1 MLVRSNQIFTV
12 YHVHMPKP
20 AWRPPTNVYETETEV
35 VVQIE
40 VAGMRDGHFHL
51 SLNGR
56 HLAIQGV
63 RTDQTNERRAYHQ
76 LEVNSGD
83 FRVQIELPTDV
94 HAESDSVQANYDDG
108 FLRIT
113 LRKLS

>member
-12 YHVHMPKP
+12 YHVHMPKA
-20 AWRPPTNVYETETEV
+20 AWRPPTDVYETETEV

-40 VAGMRDGHFHL
+40 IAGMRDGHFHL

-56 HLAIQGV
+56 HLVIQGARSQAV
-63 RTDQTNERRAYHQ
+63 SERRAYYQ
-76 LEVNSGD
+76 LEINSGD
-83 FRVQIELPTDV
+83 FQTQIELPSDV
-94 HAESDSVQANYDDG
+94 AAETELIRANYDDG

-113 LRKLS
+113 LRKLI